1 MKMRDEVTKLV
12 LADLGNATV
21 SSLSS
26 MQHSRQLKIDFDS
39 GEQLSL
45 RFDQGVSYWRSGSW
59 SPSGSKGSWFDF
71 GNPDPNTQAD
81 RVKSL
86 DLQVEGQF
94 ASTQIFAAVRND
106 LKGKPEELKTVTK
119 AW

>member
-1 MKMRDEVTKLV
+1 M
-12 LADLGNATV
+12 
-21 SSLSS
+21 SSLNA

-59 SPSGSKGSWFDF
+59 SLSGSKGSWFDF

-94 ASTQIFAAVRND
+94 APTQIFAAVRND
-106 LKGKPEELKTVTK
+106 LKGKPEKLK
-119 AW
+119 AAAHA